1 MALLLINCS
10 GVSFRSVSKVFLVLK
25 ISFDLNLRV
34 PSHVTI
40 LNWVKKQGIAN
51 FRDKEFFNQE
61 KWILI
66 VDESIQFGNK
76 KLLAVLAFP
85 ASKQNLGRALTYKDL
100 VPLVLKSSESWKAS
114 DIEAE
119 IRSRI
124 DLKQILNVISDNGH
138 NLKKMYALTG
148 LIHIEDVGQISF
160 E

>member
-76 KLLAVLAFP
+76 KHYLLT
-85 ASKQNLGRALTYKDL
+85 K
-100 VPLVLKSSESWKAS
+100 
-114 DIEAE
+114 
-119 IRSRI
+119 
-124 DLKQILNVISDNGH
+124 KQINKI
-138 NLKKMYALTG
+138 LKT
-148 LIHIEDVGQISF
+148 
-160 E
+160 